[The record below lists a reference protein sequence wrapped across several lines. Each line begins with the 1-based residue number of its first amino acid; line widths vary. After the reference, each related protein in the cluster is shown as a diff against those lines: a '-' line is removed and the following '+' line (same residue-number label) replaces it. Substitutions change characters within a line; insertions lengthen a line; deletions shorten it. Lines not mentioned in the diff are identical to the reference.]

1 MGIQMP
7 DPIIAGATGAAS
19 TLKAAQGAGAQL
31 GSVVSDQQNDMERAI
46 QQQHKARVQAKLA
59 EERRAV
65 MLEVRAVEKY
75 EQEKSHQRE
84 LEKLKQDIIRK
95 HGKNA
100 WVEVEALKSKMQK
113 EAEAESKLMDH
124 DRQKQI
130 QVFWWC
136 MTASAL
142 ITYFFKL
149 YKI

>member
-1 MGIQMP
+1 MA
-7 DPIIAGATGAAS
+7 DPIIAGAQGAAS
-19 TLKAAQGAGAQL
+19 TLKSAQQAGKQL
-31 GSVVSDQQNDMERAI
+31 GSVVMDQQAEMENAV

-59 EERRAV
+59 EQRRAT

-75 EQEKSHQRE
+75 EQEKAHQRE

-100 WVEVEALKSKMQK
+100 WTEVEAVKSKMQK
-113 EAEAESKLMDH
+113 EADAESKLMDH

-136 MTASAL
+136 MTAAAL
-142 ITYFFKL
+142 VTYFFKL

>member
-1 MGIQMP
+1 MA
-7 DPIIAGATGAAS
+7 DPIISGAQGAAS
-19 TLKAAQGAGAQL
+19 TLKSAQQAGKQL
-31 GSVVSDQQNDMERAI
+31 GSVVMDQQADMENAI

-59 EERRAV
+59 EQRRAT

-75 EQEKSHQRE
+75 EQEKAHQRE

-100 WVEVEALKSKMQK
+100 WVEVEALKFKMQK

-124 DRQKQI
+124 DRQRQV

-136 MTASAL
+136 MTAAAL
-142 ITYFFKL
+142 VTYFFKL
-149 YKI
+149 YK

>member
-1 MGIQMP
+1 MA
-7 DPIIAGATGAAS
+7 DPIISGAQGAAS
-19 TLKAAQGAGAQL
+19 TLKSAQQAGKQL
-31 GSVVSDQQNDMERAI
+31 GSVVMDQQADMENAI

-59 EERRAV
+59 EQRRAT

-75 EQEKSHQRE
+75 EQEKAHQRE

-142 ITYFFKL
+142 VTYFFKL

>member
-1 MGIQMP
+1 MS
-7 DPIIAGATGAAS
+7 DPISAGGQTAVS
-19 TLKAAQGAGAQL
+19 SLKSAQNVGKQL
-31 GSVVSDQQNDMERAI
+31 GAVVGDQQADMERTV

-59 EERRAV
+59 EERRAT

-75 EQEKSHQRE
+75 EQEKAHQRE
-84 LEKLKQDIIRK
+84 LEKLKQDTIRK

-100 WVEVEALKSKMQK
+100 WAEVEAVKAKIQK
-113 EAEAESKLMDH
+113 EAEAENKLIDH

>member
-1 MGIQMP
+1 MS
-7 DPIIAGATGAAS
+7 DPILAGGQAAVTS
-19 TLKAAQGAGAQL
+19 LKSAQNVGKQL
-31 GSVVSDQQNDMERAI
+31 GAVVGDQQADMEKTI
-46 QQQHKARVQAKLA
+46 QQQHKARIQAKLA
-59 EERRAV
+59 EERRAT

-75 EQEKSHQRE
+75 EQEKAHQRE
-84 LEKLKQDIIRK
+84 LEKLKQDTIRK

-100 WVEVEALKSKMQK
+100 WIEVEALKAKLQK
-113 EAEAESKLMDH
+113 ETEEENKLMDH

-136 MTASAL
+136 MTVSAL

>member
-1 MGIQMP
+1 MA
-7 DPIIAGATGAAS
+7 DPILSG
-19 TLKAAQGAGAQL
+19 AQGAAATLKGAQQAGKQL
-31 GSVVSDQQNDMERAI
+31 GSVVMDQQADMEKAI

-59 EERRAV
+59 EERRAT

-75 EQEKSHQRE
+75 EQEKAHQRE
-84 LEKLKQDIIRK
+84 LEKLKQDTIRK

-100 WVEVEALKSKMQK
+100 WAEVEAVKSKLQK
-113 EAEAESKLMDH
+113 EAEAENKLIDY

-136 MTASAL
+136 MTAAAL
-142 ITYFFKL
+142 VTYFFKL